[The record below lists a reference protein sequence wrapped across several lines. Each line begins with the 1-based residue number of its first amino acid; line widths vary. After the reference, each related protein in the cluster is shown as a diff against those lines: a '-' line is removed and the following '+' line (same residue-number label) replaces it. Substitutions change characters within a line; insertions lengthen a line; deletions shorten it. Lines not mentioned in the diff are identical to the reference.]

1 MRISGCPS
9 QWQIHKILH
18 LNAIWRVPLC
28 KDLLTV
34 QGVSRHR
41 SFESHKT
48 IWWTK
53 SCAPILFS
61 CIYLKNIEREREWWN
76 SLGTSWYDVSIISF
90 GGNLS
95 PAPSGP
101 YPWPLPSTCGNDPIL
116 LAKLLITLQR
126 PWGDSLFGNYPLQW
140 CGQKDDKNCRI
151 FLCSLHDH
159 IVKHSIWWLD
169 LLGGLALPRWF
180 ALSGLVLWQWLGHTL
195 THPGPRVPFLA
206 RLIFNQKTKD
216 LTYYNTLKISL
227 KLHNPTHP
235 L

>member
-61 CIYLKNIEREREWWN
+61 CIYLKNIERERENDEILWEHLDMMYLS
-76 SLGTSWYDVSIISF
+76 SLLEVIYHQLHQVHTHGPCHPPVEMIRFCWPNYS
-90 GGNLS
+90 S
-95 PAPSGP
+95 PFKGHE
-101 YPWPLPSTCGNDPIL
+101 GIL
-116 LAKLLITLQR
+116 FLEIT
-126 PWGDSLFGNYPLQW
+126 P
-140 CGQKDDKNCRI
+140 
-151 FLCSLHDH
+151 CSDAGKKMTK
-159 IVKHSIWWLD
+159 IVAFFCAAYMTIL
-169 LLGGLALPRWF
+169 
-180 ALSGLVLWQWLGHTL
+180 
-195 THPGPRVPFLA
+195 
-206 RLIFNQKTKD
+206 
-216 LTYYNTLKISL
+216 
-227 KLHNPTHP
+227 
-235 L
+235 